1 MSTTQED
8 LRRIALAE
16 FASAGYSG
24 TSLQRIAE
32 LAGVSK
38 SSVLYHFSSKEALLE
53 AAIAPAIDR
62 MLGLLGPFAKAGLA
76 DRRAFLEGFVDI
88 LLEHRLEVNLFI
100 NQGPSLV
107 DVPVIDRANELVLQ
121 LAEFFSVNSQSLEE
135 KMRFGI
141 ALGGAA
147 YMLCTIQNLDLVEP
161 ASVDETRD
169 VLITIMSD
177 LLEPVRVSAP
187 LDHRTG

>member
-1 MSTTQED
+1 MGMSSSQED
-8 LRRIALAE
+8 LRLIALAE
-16 FASAGYSG
+16 FASAGYTG

-32 LAGVSK
+32 LAGLSK
-38 SSVLYHFSSKEALLE
+38 SSILYHFSSKEALLE

-62 MLGLLGPFAKAGLA
+62 MIRVLEPFEEAGLGA

-107 DVPVIDRANELVLQ
+107 DVPVVDRANALVLR

-147 YMLCTIQNLDLVEP
+147 YMLCAIKTLDIIEP
-161 ASVDETRD
+161 APVDETRA
-169 VLITIMSD
+169 VLITILSD
-177 LLEPVRVSAP
+177 LLEPVR
-187 LDHRTG
+187 R